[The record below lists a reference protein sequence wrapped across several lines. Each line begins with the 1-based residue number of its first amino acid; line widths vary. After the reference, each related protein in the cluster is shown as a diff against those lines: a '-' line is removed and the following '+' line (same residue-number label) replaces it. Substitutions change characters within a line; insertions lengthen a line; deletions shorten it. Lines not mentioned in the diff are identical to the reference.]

1 MITDLSLIALSWV
14 VLMSWQLV
22 SFPITFK
29 LYANKAADA
38 GWGFGRLVTWLLLST
53 SIWFLAHL
61 GIPVNQSFFIYSFF
75 FLLSVSADFILRRNF
90 SQIKKFF
97 AKRWKLIVTQEL
109 IFITF
114 FVFLCLVRAHQP
126 RVEGLE
132 KFMDVG
138 FIAGYLNSPTLPAED
153 IWLAGEKIN
162 YYTFGHFMGAIFTQ
176 FIATPVEVS
185 YNLLLGMIMGMV
197 AIQAASISLNL
208 VYSIQRSKY
217 KTPKFYTLKN
227 LTGIK
232 AAILGGVLLVLA
244 GNGHATWYFLS
255 NGSFDGYW
263 YPDATRFI
271 ERTIHEFPAYSF
283 IVSDLHAHVWGMPLV
298 LFILFN
304 IYFWIDDLILDNHD
318 ANWDN
323 FKIGKQ
329 LSLFFNNVLKLL
341 QTKATV
347 AFAYL
352 KGKLLSFLSDLKAGK
367 TVVKNSHSKSIIVGV
382 LLGLAISTST
392 WDFLIYSLLLGV
404 AGLILIFKN
413 IHYLNSLFFCAVLM
427 IVAALITA
435 SPWLLNF
442 VSISEGVQWAYERS
456 PLWQLLVLW
465 GPHVLVSIVALLAAV
480 KISKKS
486 STISA
491 SNTLIVAMV
500 FTSVI
505 LLILPE
511 LIFMKD
517 IYPDHPRANT
527 MFKLTFQA
535 FMMMTLVI
543 SWLGGILGDA
553 RFKKATS
560 AGFQILTKSLITIF
574 IIWVGYYSFFGYRDF
589 YGRLD
594 TYRGL
599 DGLAWLQADAPG
611 DYEGILWLRENTVGR
626 PVVLEAVGESYTTYA
641 GVSSFTGFPTVLGW
655 RVHQWLWRGGFDIPA
670 QRTEEVREIYE
681 NPNSLKSKSLLRQYQ
696 INYIFVGSKEMETYD
711 NLDYL
716 GLENLGKITF
726 QSENTRIIEV
736 GDQLL

>member
-1 MITDLSLIALSWV
+1 MLSDLLLIFISWI
-14 VLMSWQLV
+14 VLLAWQLV
-22 SFPITFK
+22 SFPIIFK

-53 SIWFLAHL
+53 TIWFLGHL
-61 GIPVNQSFFIYSFF
+61 SIPANQSLFIYFLF
-75 FLLSVSADFILRRNF
+75 FLLSVWANFILRKNF
-90 SQIKKFF
+90 SLIKQFF

-109 IFITF
+109 IFLVF

-176 FIATPVEVS
+176 FSATSVEVS

-197 AIQAASISLNL
+197 AIQAASVSLNL

-217 KTPKFYTLKN
+217 KTPKFYTLKS

-232 AAILGGVLLVLA
+232 ATILGGALLVLA

-283 IVSDLHAHVWGMPLV
+283 IVSDLHAHVWSMPLV
-298 LFILFN
+298 LFIIFN
-304 IYFWIDDLILDNHD
+304 IYIWLDCLIED
-318 ANWDN
+318 ADN
-323 FKIGKQ
+323 FKTSLSIGQQVVQFFKKCIHLLDSKAYQIYLELREKYRKKQ
-329 LSLFFNNVLKLL
+329 
-341 QTKATV
+341 
-347 AFAYL
+347 
-352 KGKLLSFLSDLKAGK
+352 
-367 TVVKNSHSKSIIVGV
+367 IIVKKHLCFAALTGL

-392 WDFLIYSLLLGV
+392 WDFLIYSLLLLII
-404 AGLILIFKN
+404 GLLLLSKGGKYFQD
-413 IHYLNSLFFCAVLM
+413 LTTS
-427 IVAALITA
+427 ALIMIATALLTA

-442 VSISEGVQWAYERS
+442 VSISEGVKWAYERS
-456 PLWQLLVLW
+456 PVWQLSVLW
-465 GPHVLVSIVALLAAV
+465 GPHLLVSIFALITAFRL
-480 KISKKS
+480 SKKS
-486 STISA
+486 KKTSS
-491 SNTLIVAMV
+491 SRLLIVAMTI
-500 FTSVI
+500 TSVI

-535 FMMMTLVI
+535 FIMMTLTI
-543 SWLGGILGDA
+543 SWLAGILCDQI
-553 RFKKATS
+553 
-560 AGFQILTKSLITIF
+560 FQKQFSIWFQLSIKILVTVF
-574 IIWVGYYSFFGYRDF
+574 IVWVSYYSFFGYRDF
-589 YGRLD
+589 YGKLE

-599 DGLAWLQADAPG
+599 DGLAWLQTEVPG
-611 DYEGILWLRENTVGR
+611 DYQGIVWLRENAKGR

-641 GVSSFTGFPTVLGW
+641 RVSTFTGFPTVLGW
-655 RVHQWLWRGGFDIPA
+655 RVHEWLWRGGFDIPA

-681 NPNSLKSKSLLRQYQ
+681 NPNSFKSRWLIWQYQ
-696 INYIFVGSKEMETYD
+696 IKYIFVGSKEVEAYE
-711 NLDYL
+711 NLDYS
-716 GLENLGKITF
+716 GLESLGAIVF
-726 QSENTRIIEV
+726 QSDNIQIIEV
-736 GDQLL
+736 KENSEINGQSP